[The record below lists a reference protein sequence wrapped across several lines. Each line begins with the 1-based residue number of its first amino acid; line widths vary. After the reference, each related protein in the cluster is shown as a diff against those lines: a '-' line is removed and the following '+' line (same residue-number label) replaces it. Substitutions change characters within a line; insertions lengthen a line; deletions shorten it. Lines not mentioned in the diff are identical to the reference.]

1 MYGVI
6 NVIIRSNCMK
16 NNNYGHL
23 AKQYNVAI
31 LKQHSDI
38 EAFDH

>member
-1 MYGVI
+1 
-6 NVIIRSNCMK
+6 MK

-23 AKQYNVAI
+23 AKQYNVVI